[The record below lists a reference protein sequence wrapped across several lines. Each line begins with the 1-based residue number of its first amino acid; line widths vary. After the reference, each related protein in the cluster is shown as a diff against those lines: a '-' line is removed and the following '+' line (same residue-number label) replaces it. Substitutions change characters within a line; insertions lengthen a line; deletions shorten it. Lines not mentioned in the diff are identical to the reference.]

1 MISRT
6 LSFVGC
12 PELYSRHMRCRS
24 GRCHSQPFS
33 DGEFGKGRD
42 SAANRLEGI
51 IKRKKEKIQAYLDE
65 IGVEEL
71 ENRLQ
76 DALKIGAGP
85 TPFAFSQKVAEVG
98 MVEGR
103 PLLIFEVGR
112 SEGEGESAESAE
124 KVAERAARLVQAGAD
139 ALSVRV
145 DEEVTPEGDKDA
157 FVVCQACR
165 SVPVFYRDWL
175 LHPVQLVNAKSTGC
189 SGVLGIVASVSGPKG
204 TPVMSSFGSAL
215 GLDSPVEVVNLA
227 EMKMMAEASVPFYCM
242 DIGVSLS
249 LSGIAGF
256 GSDVVQGVLGEMPF
270 GSLSIVG
277 LRDIEK
283 ARSVRAAGADGL
295 YIRREI
301 VDMYKGDEASL
312 VSHIKSLVDGD

>member
-1 MISRT
+1 MNCST

-12 PELYSRHMRCRS
+12 PALYSRHIRCRK
-24 GRCHSQPFS
+24 GRCYSQPFS
-33 DGEFGKGRD
+33 DGDFDKGRD

-51 IKRKKEKIQAYLDE
+51 VKRKKEKIQAYLDE
-65 IGVEEL
+65 IGMEEL
-71 ENRLQ
+71 ENRMQ

-112 SEGEGESAESAE
+112 SVNNEGESVESAE
-124 KVAERAARLVQAGAD
+124 EVAERAARLVKAGAD

-145 DEEVTPEGDKDA
+145 DEGVTPEGDKDA
-157 FVVCQACR
+157 FMVRQACR

-175 LHPVQLVNAKSTGC
+175 LHPLQLVNAKSAGC
-189 SGVLGIVASVSGPKG
+189 TGVLGIVASVTGPKG

-227 EMKMMAEASVPFYCM
+227 EMKTMAEASVPFYCM

-249 LSGIAGF
+249 VGIAGF

-295 YIRREI
+295 YIRKEI
-301 VDMYKGDEASL
+301 VDMYAGNETTL

>member
-1 MISRT
+1 MSA
-6 LSFVGC
+6 LSFWGC
-12 PELYSRHMRCRS
+12 PEVYSRHARCRKGRCLSKSSDGDFDS
-24 GRCHSQPFS
+24 GR
-33 DGEFGKGRD
+33 E

-51 IKRKKEKIQAYLDE
+51 VRRKKEKIQAYLDE
-65 IGVEEL
+65 IGMEEL
-71 ENRLQ
+71 ENRMQ

-85 TPFAFSQKVAEVG
+85 TPFAFSQKVSQVG

-103 PLLIFEVGR
+103 PLLIFEMGR
-112 SEGEGESAESAE
+112 LEKEEGGSVESAEE
-124 KVAERAARLVQAGAD
+124 VAERACRLVEAGAD

-157 FVVCQACR
+157 FMICQACP

-175 LHPVQLVNAKSTGC
+175 LHPVQLVNAKSAGC
-189 SGVLGIVASVSGPKG
+189 SGVLGIVASITGPKG

-227 EMKMMAEASVPFYCM
+227 EMKMMADASVPFYCM

-249 LSGIAGF
+249 VGISGFAN
-256 GSDVVQGVLGEMPF
+256 DVVRGVLGEMPF

-283 ARSVRAAGADGL
+283 AGSVRAAGADGL
-295 YIRREI
+295 YIRKEI
-301 VDMYKGDEASL
+301 VDFYAGDEASL